1 VKTPKSIKP
10 LPFPFYFWPVAAIAL
25 SGLVDSV
32 YLSVS
37 HYRVHTDMGYHS
49 FCAVSKAINCDTVSQ
64 SRFSIFLNVPVP
76 VWGIFGYLF
85 FMVLLVFVSKTATQ
99 EKSRLWPTLFMVA
112 LCFSLYSIVLALIST
127 FYIRS
132 YCIMCIASY
141 AVNLLLLFYCWLIHR
156 RFSRLSL
163 MAGLKEDFLFIL
175 KNRIKSAVLI
185 GGFLALFVM
194 LGVFFPAYWEMSPPI
209 VNRDIPSGI
218 TADGHPWIGG
228 EDPIL
233 TITEFTDYQ
242 CFQCT
247 KMHFYLRELVEDNPE
262 KIRLVHRHFP
272 MDHAYNPL
280 VKEPLH
286 VGSGKMALY
295 SLYAAERGKFW
306 LFNDMLFDVDTSKGH
321 FNLRGMAK
329 NAGFDVYDLSRAVK
343 DPGLQRKLL
352 IDIRD
357 GLRLGVTG
365 TPTYIIDGEV
375 YVGNIP
381 PEKIASVSKE

>member
-1 VKTPKSIKP
+1 MV
-10 LPFPFYFWPVAAIAL
+10 
-25 SGLVDSV
+25 GLIDAV
-32 YLSVS
+32 YLSIS
-37 HYRVHTDMGYHS
+37 HYRVYTDLSYNS

-64 SRFSIFLNVPVP
+64 SPFSIFLNIPVP
-76 VWGIFGYLF
+76 VWGILGYLIF
-85 FMVLLVFVSKTATQ
+85 LVLLVFVRKIVTPGKT
-99 EKSRLWPTLFMVA
+99 RLWPTLFLVA
-112 LCFSLYSIVLALIST
+112 LFFSILSVVLALIST
-127 FYIRS
+127 YYIRS

-156 RFSRLSL
+156 RFSSLSL
-163 MAGLKEDFLFIL
+163 MAGLKEDCLFIYS
-175 KNRIKSAVLI
+175 NRSKAAILI
-185 GGFLALFVM
+185 GGFLAISVALNA
-194 LGVFFPAYWEMSPPI
+194 FFPAYWEISPPS
-209 VNRDIPSGI
+209 VSTDMPTGI
-218 TADGHPWIGG
+218 TADGHPWIGSQQ
-228 EDPIL
+228 PQL
-233 TITEFTDYQ
+233 TITEFTDYR
-242 CFQCT
+242 CFQCK
-247 KMHFYLRELVEDNPE
+247 KMHFYLRELVEGNPE
-262 KIRLVHRHFP
+262 KIRLIHRHFP

-343 DPGLQRKLL
+343 DPVLQRKLL

-357 GLRLGVTG
+357 GLKLGVTG

-381 PEKIASVSKE
+381 PEKIASALKK